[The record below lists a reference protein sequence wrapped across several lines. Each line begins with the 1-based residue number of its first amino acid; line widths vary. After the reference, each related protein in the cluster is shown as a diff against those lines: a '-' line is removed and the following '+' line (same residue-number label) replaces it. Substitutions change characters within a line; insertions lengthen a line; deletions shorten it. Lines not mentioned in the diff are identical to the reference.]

1 MGGGGSKPSFN
12 PIDYINEGIE
22 KGKKEMEKF
31 LIKEFKKQVIDPV
44 INGINNM
51 GKDFT
56 KVINRLK
63 KFGDTIEDT
72 FDNVMKELEKIVD
85 DAYSE
90 LSAPFA
96 GIDNLIKD
104 FQRMICWFDTLPTRI
119 SLIMSGIDHIFLG
132 IGEQLDLYIQAFEL
146 GVDETGTLFNYSA
159 VFLKS
164 YLACIE
170 KFIVN
175 LYKCFFYYIV
185 DLFLK
190 LMYLPVILIL
200 WIFSLFGF
208 DGYSTERK
216 FWNTMKQVD
225 KFFYKNLKFHIL
237 EFPES
242 VKDDCY
248 RCTRLRKEVVDYQGE
263 RLDYVF
269 NKEMPEIVN
278 GENSKKGL
286 HTMKKGQR
294 HFHEV
299 NEYNPRKPR
308 EME

>member
-1 MGGGGSKPSFN
+1 
-12 PIDYINEGIE
+12 
-22 KGKKEMEKF
+22 
-31 LIKEFKKQVIDPV
+31 
-44 INGINNM
+44 
-51 GKDFT
+51 
-56 KVINRLK
+56 
-63 KFGDTIEDT
+63 
-72 FDNVMKELEKIVD
+72 
-85 DAYSE
+85 
-90 LSAPFA
+90 
-96 GIDNLIKD
+96 
-104 FQRMICWFDTLPTRI
+104 MICWFDTLPTRI

-269 NKEMPEIVN
+269 NTEMPEIVS

-308 EME
+308 EVE

>member
-1 MGGGGSKPSFN
+1 MGGGASKVLDDVN
-12 PIDYINEGIE
+12 PKKWIDQGIQQAQNEI
-22 KGKKEMEKF
+22 KKA
-31 LIKEFKKQVIDPV
+31 VIDPIVNV
-44 INGINNM
+44 INSIGDEFNRVKDRLSNID
-51 GKDFT
+51 GAIGDLFYEVERTLKDF
-56 KVINRLK
+56 
-63 KFGDTIEDT
+63 
-72 FDNVMKELEKIVD
+72 VD
-85 DAYSE
+85 DAYAE
-90 LSAPFA
+90 LKAPFE
-96 GIDNLIKD
+96 GIDSLIQD
-104 FQRMICWFDTLPTRI
+104 FQRMICWFNTLPTRI
-119 SLIMSGIDHIFLG
+119 ALVMSGIDHIFLG

-164 YLACIE
+164 YLDCIE

-185 DLFLK
+185 DLLLK

-208 DGYSTERK
+208 NGYKTERR
-216 FWNTMKQVD
+216 FWNTMKKVD
-225 KFFYKNLKFHIL
+225 AFFYQNLKFHIL

-242 VKDDCY
+242 VKNDCY
-248 RCTRLRKEVVDYQGE
+248 RCTRLRKEVVDYQGN

-269 NKEMPEIVN
+269 NEEMPKIVN
-278 GENSKKGL
+278 GENSRKGL

-299 NEYNPRKPR
+299 NKLIPRNPNKVD
-308 EME
+308 

>member
-1 MGGGGSKPSFN
+1 MGGGSSKPVN
-12 PIDYINEGIE
+12 PIDA
-22 KGKKEMEKF
+22 
-31 LIKEFKKQVIDPV
+31 IKNAVDKAERD
-44 INGINNM
+44 
-51 GKDFT
+51 
-56 KVINRLK
+56 LK
-63 KFGDTIEDT
+63 KVFVDGIKD
-72 FDNVMKELEKIVD
+72 KIVD
-85 DAYSE
+85 PIEDIINDIVDEFESMIEKIENIPTFIEDIFDGIMGEIERIAQEKLDE
-90 LSAPFA
+90 LKKPFQ
-96 GIDNLIKD
+96 GIDNMIQD
-104 FQRMICWFDTLPTRI
+104 FQRMLCWFNTLPTRI
-119 SLIMSGIDHIFLG
+119 ALVMSGIDHIFQG

-159 VFLKS
+159 VFFKS
-164 YLACIE
+164 YLDCIE

-185 DLFLK
+185 DLLLK

-208 DGYSTERK
+208 NGYKTERR
-216 FWNTMKQVD
+216 FWNTMKKVD
-225 KFFYKNLKFHIL
+225 AFFYQNLKFHIL

-242 VKDDCY
+242 VKNDCY
-248 RCTRLRKEVVDYQGE
+248 RCTRLRKEVVDYQGN

-269 NKEMPEIVN
+269 NEEMPKIVN

-299 NEYNPRKPR
+299 NEYNPRNPNKVD
-308 EME
+308 